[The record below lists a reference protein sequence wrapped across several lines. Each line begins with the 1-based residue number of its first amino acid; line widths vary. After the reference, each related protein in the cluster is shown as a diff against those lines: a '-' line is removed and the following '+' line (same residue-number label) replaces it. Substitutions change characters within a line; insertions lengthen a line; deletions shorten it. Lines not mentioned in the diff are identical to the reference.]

1 MSELLFVCS
10 WRKERQAISTVT
22 CPSAE
27 AKQTDASSSKK
38 TLNLIIPK
46 TIDKEIVKGSM
57 IVILVAKE
65 VTDDSLEQI
74 LPTVVPILKEFTD
87 VFLEELP
94 DSLPPMRD
102 IQHAINFV
110 TGSAL
115 PTYLIT
121 EWIGR
126 ACRTQEAGCWTV
138 E

>member
-1 MSELLFVCS
+1 M
-10 WRKERQAISTVT
+10 T

-121 EWIGR
+121 E
-126 ACRTQEAGCWTV
+126 
-138 E
+138 